1 MYYTASK
8 QYSLDNEQG
17 FFFSYVFTTLHWF
30 QQGISWIKEM
40 KKTQKKGYDFYIVVW
55 KVNTIMHEFHLSC
68 TIRIPLRFV
77 AAL

>member
-1 MYYTASK
+1 
-8 QYSLDNEQG
+8 
-17 FFFSYVFTTLHWF
+17 
-30 QQGISWIKEM
+30 M